1 MVGVDPGLSRWASV
15 IIRVFVGGRQAGRQA
30 ERREDADSF
39 EDGVWPHE
47 PGTGSL

>member
-1 MVGVDPGLSRWASV
+1 MGQCNYKGLCERE
-15 IIRVFVGGRQAGRQA
+15 AGRQA